1 MVLQRINVVLVLL
14 VGLVALWLFH
24 SATSAC
30 DPRDLA
36 LIRTEGT
43 AATFERADAD
53 GDGRLSQTE
62 FAAAAAELR
71 AGFAADHSSQQL
83 IQARPLQSRGGPVSR
98 LPAAATEQPSAPA
111 SVSVAVPA
119 AKAGGAPLV
128 ERADAGGGA
137 VAAAAGGAAA
147 PEPAA
152 AAAAGA
158 AAAAAEPLPPK
169 CSILIF
175 WHLVKTAGTTMRTVL
190 QRQAQIGEFEYVYS
204 DTLLKPRW
212 QLIMH
217 QLSQRVTHR
226 RIILELHSE
235 WGLPRSFFADVA
247 LLRQMYEPLGCRI
260 TLGTVLRQPIAWYL
274 SMFNWRASNTIPL
287 CQWQPPRDGISRQIT
302 GFALPFTRP
311 GPHDRDKWN
320 EPATVVSVL
329 EHFDVVGLTE
339 RFDESLL
346 LLAEKAGLSHRAY
359 SKLAANN
366 KPQHPAK
373 AKALLKAL
381 LAQLDISLRDP
392 FLLRT
397 NPDAMSAAAAA
408 GGVEAVRSGD
418 AIGSWGRY
426 EWDAH
431 LRAEAA
437 APWGDEALQAMS
449 ALNEVSMTY
458 VERRGGREKA
468 DCNFYPC
475 EPELKATNGVW
486 SRELC
491 PEHPGGAGSA
501 DVLLRKMLNR
511 TAADRVVHAYV
522 VRRINRELA
531 ELGRRRPVPALLQSI
546 EEQSKEMAA
555 RRLEAVGPGGR
566 KLCGVRLCDAKARR
580 SCVKCP
586 PDPVPAL
593 ESCWPSWED
602 QFSPDELKWWCK
614 RSWTVAGYDAAEMK
628 ARNYPKIAPP
638 DWPQIPCW
646 QTCWEAM
653 GSADTD
659 TCLAT
664 DAPKPDEGK
673 PGASCSSE
681 LHCSPTCAPPLF
693 PSLPEFWDDW
703 QKKKERMLGKG
714 FTLLN
719 ISGTLGHGG

>member
-14 VGLVALWLFH
+14 VGLVALWLFR

-43 AATFERADAD
+43 FATFERADAD
-53 GDGRLSQTE
+53 GDGRLSVAE
-62 FAAAAAELR
+62 FAIAAAELR
-71 AGFAADHSSQQL
+71 AGFATGSSAQQS
-83 IQARPLQSRGGPVSR
+83 IPVRPPQLRGDP
-98 LPAAATEQPSAPA
+98 LPAATATAEPNAPV

-119 AKAGGAPLV
+119 ARAGGAPLV
-128 ERADAGGGA
+128 ERVDAGGG
-137 VAAAAGGAAA
+137 VAAAAASGAAA

-152 AAAAGA
+152 TAAGA
-158 AAAAAEPLPPK
+158 PEPMPPK

-217 QLSQRVTHR
+217 QLSSRVAHR

-235 WGLPRSFFADVA
+235 WGLPKSFFADVA
-247 LLRQMYEPLGCRI
+247 QLRQMYEPLGCRV

-302 GFALPFTRP
+302 GFSLPFTQP
-311 GPHDRDKWN
+311 GPRDRDKWN
-320 EPATVVSVL
+320 EPGTVVSVL

-346 LLAEKAGLSHRAY
+346 LLAERAGLSHRGY

-381 LAQLDISLRDP
+381 LAQLGLSTSDP
-392 FLLRT
+392 FLLKS
-397 NPDAMSAAAAA
+397 NPDGMTAATVA

-418 AIGSWGRY
+418 ALGSWGRA
-426 EWDAH
+426 EWEAH
-431 LRAEAA
+431 LQAEAD
-437 APWGDEALQAMS
+437 APWGDEVLQAMS
-449 ALNEVSMTY
+449 ALNEVSMAY

-475 EPELKATNGVW
+475 EPALKATSGVW

-491 PEHPGGAGSA
+491 PETPGGAGSA
-501 DVLLRKMLNR
+501 GVLLKKMLNR
-511 TAADRVVHAYV
+511 TAADRAVHAYV
-522 VRRINRELA
+522 VRRLNRELA
-531 ELGRRRPVPALLQSI
+531 ALGRRRPVPALLQSI
-546 EEQSKEMAA
+546 DEQSHAMAA
-555 RRLEAVGPGGR
+555 RRLEAVGPNGR
-566 KLCGVRLCDAKARR
+566 KLCGVRLCDANARR

-602 QFSPDELKWWCK
+602 QFSPDEQKWWCK
-614 RSWTVAGYDAAEMK
+614 RSWTIAGYDAAEMK

-638 DWPQIPCW
+638 GWAQIPCW

-653 GSADTD
+653 KPSVD

-664 DAPKPDEGK
+664 DAPKPDEGT

-693 PSLPEFWDDW
+693 PSLPEFWEDW

-714 FTLLN
+714 FTRLN